1 MTCREDRWFRGCNLP
16 AGQLCWAPDF
26 LRIRAHRP
34 PGAANEK
41 KLTSNATSQIHP
53 TALIEAGAQLGAGC
67 VIHAY
72 AVVGR
77 HSVLGDGVVVHP
89 FAVIGG
95 DPQDI
100 GFKPATESGVRI
112 GARTVIREH
121 VTVNRA
127 TKVGMYTEVGSDC
140 FLMTGCH
147 VAHDCHIGN
156 HVIIANAVLMGG
168 HVHIGDRAFLGG
180 GAVIHQF
187 CRIGESVMIGGGGR
201 ISGDVAPFCLATERN
216 TLIGLNL
223 VGMRRRGIK
232 KDAFNEVKRAW
243 HLLNEP
249 VGNLRVI
256 AAAALQTDEFKSAEA
271 RSFLEFYQGGKRGF
285 ARTRRGSGGDEA
297 GGGE

>member
-1 MTCREDRWFRGCNLP
+1 LTNNPSNL
-16 AGQLCWAPDF
+16 
-26 LRIRAHRP
+26 
-34 PGAANEK
+34 
-41 KLTSNATSQIHP
+41 IHP
-53 TALIEAGAQLGAGC
+53 TAIVQEGAQLGTGC

-72 AVVGR
+72 AVIGANC
-77 HSVLGDGVVVHP
+77 VLGDGVVVHP

-100 GFKPATESGVRI
+100 SFKPETQTGVRI
-112 GARTVIREH
+112 GSQTVIREH

-127 TKVGMYTEVGSDC
+127 TKPGASTEVGANC

-147 VAHDCHIGN
+147 VAHDCRIGN

-187 CRIGESVMIGGGGR
+187 CRIGESVMIGGGAR
-201 ISGDVAPFCLATERN
+201 ISGDVAPFCMATERN

-232 KDAFNEVKRAW
+232 KDAFNEIKRAW
-243 HLLNEP
+243 HVLNEP
-249 VGNLRVI
+249 VGNLRDI
-256 AAAALQTDEFKSAEA
+256 AAAALQTEEFTSAEA
-271 RSFLEFYQGGKRGF
+271 RTFLEFYAGGKRGF
-285 ARTRRGSGGDEA
+285 ARTRRGSRDEA
-297 GGGE
+297 AGVE

>member
-1 MTCREDRWFRGCNLP
+1 MPTGRTTE
-16 AGQLCWAPDF
+16 
-26 LRIRAHRP
+26 
-34 PGAANEK
+34 
-41 KLTSNATSQIHP
+41 IHP
-53 TALIEAGAQLGAGC
+53 TALVHERAQLGAGC
-67 VIHAY
+67 LIHAY
-72 AVVGR
+72 AVITE
-77 HSVLGDGVVVHP
+77 HCVLGEGVVVHP

-100 GFKPATESGVRI
+100 SFKPDTQTGVRI
-112 GARTVIREH
+112 GAHTVIREH

-127 TKVGMYTEVGSDC
+127 TKAGTSTEVGSHC

-147 VAHDCHIGN
+147 VAHDCHIGD

-168 HVHIGDRAFLGG
+168 HVHIGNRAFLGG

-216 TLIGLNL
+216 TLIGLNV

-232 KDAFNEVKRAW
+232 REAFNEVKRAW

-249 VGNLRVI
+249 VGNLRDI
-256 AAAALQTDEFKSAEA
+256 AAAALRTDEFKTVEA

-285 ARTRRGSGGDEA
+285 ARTRRDSGGDDT
-297 GGGE
+297 GEGH